1 MKMNKMA
8 AGALALAL
16 GLGAVAPA
24 VAAEKSNYS
33 GAQLVLEK
41 YEAQL
46 KDVNAKRDA
55 ALAAQA
61 RIDEAAKRLN
71 NAKEKVAA
79 AEKAYKSQFSV
90 AVYDKDGNLKSP
102 EELSRITLNQEY
114 GKVNAAYGWPAKVDD
129 TDKAHIDAAI
139 TAYKNT
145 AKPDGNDAAARK
157 AAEKALNDVY
167 ANDALKVSAYE
178 LSNRLSSFSNAVAA
192 YVNSMDQGSKVQQL
206 YNELVASLAERTA
219 AQSNY
224 DSVYAANHSKVT
236 TYETAVEGL
245 KRWAET
251 YGYVVQIGNNGV
263 KLVKDGEG
271 KIKAPGKTD
280 IARLEEVKAQAEKTL
295 EAAKLIIK
303 NWPETVKNV
312 RKDLDALIEKQEKN
326 IKLAE
331 ERIKASKK
339 VSLVST
345 AYAEEDNRS
354 DDQLIED
361 MLSTDKEI
369 NDKLDANEKKAKEEN
384 EKKPEEKKPEDK
396 KDEEKKPEEKKPA
409 KEAGKNV
416 KTGVAGIAGVAG
428 ILAAAS
434 VAYAASKRD

>member
-1 MKMNKMA
+1 MA

-24 VAAEKSNYS
+24 VAAEKSYS
-33 GAQLVLEK
+33 GAELVLEK
-41 YEAQL
+41 YEAEL
-46 KDVNAKRDA
+46 KEVNKLREKALIADAKIKEAKDRLDA
-55 ALAAQA
+55 AKARLAKAKKEYEALYPSHVFVLMDGKKGDKLEDYYKPGQLEQ
-61 RIDEAAKRLN
+61 RELDE
-71 NAKEKVAA
+71 
-79 AEKAYKSQFSV
+79 AEKALAKLVPNKTFNGMDVVNRFKEGKSYAWVLEDNQNYV
-90 AVYDKDGNLKSP
+90 KGQATENPDTLEAAVRRL
-102 EELSRITLNQEY
+102 
-114 GKVNAAYGWPAKVDD
+114 VNAAYDY
-129 TDKAHIDAAI
+129 
-139 TAYKNT
+139 YKNT
-145 AKPDGNDAAARK
+145 KADSPRILAYQELIAAQGERDAA
-157 AAEKALNDVY
+157 ETNY
-167 ANDALKVSAYE
+167 
-178 LSNRLSSFSNAVAA
+178 
-192 YVNSMDQGSKVQQL
+192 QQVVKK
-206 YNELVASLAERTA
+206 YGEDR
-219 AQSNY
+219 
-224 DSVYAANHSKVT
+224 D
-236 TYETAVEGL
+236 TYEKKLLAL
-245 KRWAET
+245 QDIAKT

-263 KLVKDGEG
+263 KLVKEG
-271 KIKAPGKTD
+271 DAKVKAPGKKD
-280 IARLEEVKAQAEKTL
+280 IKTLEEVKAQAEKTL

-303 NWPETVKNV
+303 NWPETVKDV
-312 RKDLDALIEKQEKN
+312 RKDLDKLIEKQEKN
-326 IKLAE
+326 IKLAN
-331 ERIKASKK
+331 ERIAAAKK

>member
-1 MKMNKMA
+1 MKMNKLA

-24 VAAEKSNYS
+24 VAAESKSYS
-33 GAQLVLEK
+33 GAQLFLER
-41 YEAQL
+41 YEKQL
-46 KDVNAKRDA
+46 AKVNDMRLEAID
-55 ALAAQA
+55 AQA
-61 RIDEAAKRLN
+61 RIDAAEKKTKDAKAALEAAK
-71 NAKEKVAA
+71 
-79 AEKAYKSQFSV
+79 KAYEAKFPEVKIFETADGRPEYAVIDRV
-90 AVYDKDGNLKSP
+90 A
-102 EELSRITLNQEY
+102 I
-114 GKVNAAYGWPAKVDD
+114 VNAAKSLDRRNND
-129 TDKAHIDAAI
+129 E
-139 TAYKNT
+139 T
-145 AKPDGNDAAARK
+145 AKKHVKKYAEILANLKKGEDADKLLKEYLRNDYPGAKAELSTEQFEAYIDVLAEAIELHNKRQSSVQSSLEFKAYVAAQYNYSVALQE
-157 AAEKALNDVY
+157 EKAVKDKY
-167 ANDALKVSAYE
+167 AK
-178 LSNRLSSFSNAVAA
+178 
-192 YVNSMDQGSKVQQL
+192 
-206 YNELVASLAERTA
+206 
-219 AQSNY
+219 
-224 DSVYAANHSKVT
+224 KVT
-236 TYETAVEGL
+236 DYDTALTNLTESA
-245 KRWAET
+245 KS
-251 YGYVVQIGNNGV
+251 YGYVVQIGNNGI
-263 KLVKDGEG
+263 KLVKDGEAKVKPAG
-271 KIKAPGKTD
+271 KADVKS
-280 IARLEEVKAQAEKTL
+280 LEEVKAQAEKTL

-303 NWPETVKNV
+303 NWPETVKDV
-312 RKDLDALIEKQEKN
+312 RKDLDKLIEKQEKN

-331 ERIKASKK
+331 ERIKAAKK

-345 AYAEEDNRS
+345 AYADEDNRS